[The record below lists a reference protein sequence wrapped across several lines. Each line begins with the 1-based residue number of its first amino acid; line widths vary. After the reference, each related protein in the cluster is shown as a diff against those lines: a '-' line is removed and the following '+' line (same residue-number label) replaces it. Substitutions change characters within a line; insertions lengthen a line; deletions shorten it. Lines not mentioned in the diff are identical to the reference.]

1 MYIYVYIY
9 IYISEGYASAA
20 GPLVFR
26 ACKLGGLKVQR
37 LGGLDVQRTKILQ
50 AKKRKGS
57 LLVLLFS
64 YTNFFR
70 ASSEAIL
77 GTQRHFY

>member
-1 MYIYVYIY
+1 MVPHGVPWEAAG
-9 IYISEGYASAA
+9 SEGYASAA

-57 LLVLLFS
+57 LLVLLFPVMKC
-64 YTNFFR
+64 
-70 ASSEAIL
+70 
-77 GTQRHFY
+77 

>member
-1 MYIYVYIY
+1 MYIY
-9 IYISEGYASAA
+9 IYISKGYASAA

-57 LLVLLFS
+57 LLVLLFPVMKC
-64 YTNFFR
+64 
-70 ASSEAIL
+70 
-77 GTQRHFY
+77 

>member
-1 MYIYVYIY
+1 MYVGGHVNQINTHTHISIY
-9 IYISEGYASAA
+9 ICISKGYASAA

-57 LLVLLFS
+57 LLVLLFPVMKC
-64 YTNFFR
+64 
-70 ASSEAIL
+70 
-77 GTQRHFY
+77 